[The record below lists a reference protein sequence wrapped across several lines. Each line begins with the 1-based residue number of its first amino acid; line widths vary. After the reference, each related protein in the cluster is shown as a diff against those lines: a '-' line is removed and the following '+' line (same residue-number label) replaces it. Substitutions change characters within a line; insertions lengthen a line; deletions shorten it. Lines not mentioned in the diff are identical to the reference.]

1 MFVARLPVRYNLSM
15 LCAAPG
21 KSLGAVDWEAMLVDA
36 RVLEVLEFDKVLD
49 LLEHRCT
56 YSVAAELALFLEPSD
71 HAPTVRRALKLTDE
85 ARALLTAVPDFSVR
99 GARDIRETIRGARVG
114 VLLNPNQ
121 LMEVQDTLGA
131 ARNLRAAFRRLPD
144 GPGRYPG
151 LDDVLVMVEEFPALE
166 GDIARAIG
174 PRGEILDTASPE
186 LGRIRSAV
194 RTAHNRLLDRL
205 NSLLTS
211 QKYGNVIREAIITM
225 RDGRYVIPVRADA
238 RSSVGGIVHD
248 SSASGVTVFVE
259 PIETVEL
266 NNSWRQLQR
275 DEEHEIERVLRRLSE
290 GVATNADPLS
300 RTVDGLAQFDF
311 QLAKARFSA
320 DLDATSPLVA
330 DEEAPCRI
338 VLNRARHPLL
348 NGPVV
353 PIDIALGEDYR
364 VLVITGPNTGGKT
377 VALKTVGLLTLMAQA
392 GMHIPADEH
401 SVISVFSRVFADI
414 GDEQSIEQNLS
425 TFSSH
430 LKNIIAMFANVTPD
444 SLVLLD
450 EMGAGTDPTEGAALA
465 RSIVATLLDRGAL
478 TIATTHYSELKSF
491 AYTTAGVEN
500 ASVEFNV
507 ETLSP
512 TFRLLIGVPGRSNAL
527 AIAARLGLQSEIV
540 GLARSYLTPQE
551 VQVDE
556 LLGQI
561 KTERDNAA
569 AAREEAVVARRE
581 AEQIRREAQQQLSAA
596 ERERGAAREGALS
609 ELEGELS
616 GVRDELKRLAKDRE
630 QVAVTREWLR
640 QAETRATELGQ
651 AVREVRAARPTS
663 RVAVPPTAG
672 VRPGDRVLVASLGQQ
687 GDVISVLDGS
697 EAEVQVGT
705 FRLRRPL
712 ADLTRMSR
720 NQVRASERD
729 SRGQPLR
736 RAPAVTISTVRGNEA
751 MPLEIDVRGMRAV
764 EAEEALE
771 RYLND
776 AYLASLPFVRII
788 HGKGTGALR
797 QSIRQY
803 LGQHPLVAG
812 FEGSKD
818 NMGGEGVTVARL
830 RQD

>member
-1 MFVARLPVRYNLSM
+1 M

-21 KSLGAVDWEAMLVDA
+21 KSPGAVDWEARLVDA
-36 RVLEVLEFDKVLD
+36 RVLGVLEFDKVLD
-49 LLEHRCT
+49 LLEDRCT
-56 YSVAAELALFLEPSD
+56 YSVAAELALDLEPSD
-71 HAPTVRRALKLTDE
+71 HAPTVRRALALTDE
-85 ARALLTAVPDFSVR
+85 AKALLTAAPDFSVR
-99 GARDIRETIRGARVG
+99 GARDIRETLRGARIG
-114 VLLNPNQ
+114 VLLNPSQ
-121 LMEVQDTLGA
+121 LLEVQDTLGA

-144 GPGRYPG
+144 AVGRYPR
-151 LDDVLVMVEEFPALE
+151 LDDVLVMVEEFPILE
-166 GDIARAIG
+166 SDIARAIG
-174 PRGEILDTASPE
+174 PRGEILDSASPE
-186 LGRIRSAV
+186 LGRIRAGV

-211 QKYGNVIREAIITM
+211 QKYGNAIREPIITM

-259 PIETVEL
+259 PMETVEL
-266 NNSWRQLQR
+266 SNTWRQLQR
-275 DEEHEIERVLRRLSE
+275 DEEHEVERILRRLSE
-290 GVATNADPLS
+290 AVATNADPLG

-311 QLAKARFSA
+311 QLAKARFSF
-320 DLDATSPLVA
+320 DLDAASPTVA

-338 VLNRARHPLL
+338 VLRGARHPLL
-348 NGPVV
+348 TGAVV

-392 GMHIPADEH
+392 GLHIPADTG
-401 SVISVFSRVFADI
+401 SVVSVFSRIFADI
-414 GDEQSIEQNLS
+414 GDEQSIEQSLS

-430 LKNIIAMFANVTPD
+430 LKNIIAMFAGVTPD

-478 TIATTHYSELKSF
+478 TVATTHYSELKSF
-491 AYTTAGVEN
+491 AYTTGGVEN
-500 ASVEFNV
+500 ASVEFDV

-512 TFRLLIGVPGRSNAL
+512 TYRLLIGVPGRSNAL
-527 AIAARLGLQSEIV
+527 AIAARLGLSQEIV

-561 KTERDNAA
+561 KAERDAA
-569 AAREEAVVARRE
+569 ESARETAVVARRE
-581 AEQIRREAQQQLSAA
+581 AEQARREAQQQLAAA
-596 ERERGAAREGALS
+596 ERDRAAAREGALA
-609 ELEGELS
+609 ELEGELAE
-616 GVRDELKRLAKDRE
+616 VRGELKRLAKDRE

-640 QAETRATELGQ
+640 QAETRATDLGQ
-651 AVREVRAARPTS
+651 SVREVRAARPAP
-663 RVAVPPTAG
+663 RAAVAPQSG

-687 GDVISVLDGS
+687 GDVTSLLDGD

-720 NQVRASERD
+720 NQVRAAERGTRPPGAR
-729 SRGQPLR
+729 S
-736 RAPAVTISTVRGNEA
+736 APAVTISTVRGNET
-751 MPLEIDVRGMRAV
+751 MPLEIDVRGTRAV
-764 EAEEALE
+764 EAEESLE

-803 LGQHPLVAG
+803 LAQHPLVAG

>member
-1 MFVARLPVRYNLSM
+1 M
-15 LCAAPG
+15 
-21 KSLGAVDWEAMLVDA
+21 DA
-36 RVLEVLEFDKVLD
+36 RVLAIVEFDKVLE
-49 LLEHRCT
+49 LLERRCT
-56 YSVAAELALFLEPSD
+56 YSVAAELAFDLEPSD
-71 HAPTVRRALKLTDE
+71 HAPTVRRALALTDE
-85 ARALLTAVPDFSVR
+85 AKVLLTATPDFSVR
-99 GARDIRETIRGARVG
+99 GARDIRETIRGARMG
-114 VLLNPNQ
+114 MLLAPNQ
-121 LMEVQDTLGA
+121 LLEVQDTLGA

-144 GPGRYPG
+144 TAGRYPG
-151 LDDVLVMVEEFPALE
+151 LDDLMVMVEEFPILE
-166 GDIARAIG
+166 SEIRRAIG

-186 LGRIRSAV
+186 LGRIRSAI

-211 QKYGNVIREAIITM
+211 QKYGNALRESIITM

-248 SSASGVTVFVE
+248 SSASGVTVFIE

-266 NNSWRQLQR
+266 NNTWRQLQR
-275 DEEHEIERVLRRLSE
+275 DEEHEIERVLRRLSD
-290 GVATNADPLS
+290 GIATNADPLG

-320 DLDATSPLVA
+320 DLDAVSPQIA
-330 DEEAPCRI
+330 AEDAPCRI
-338 VLNRARHPLL
+338 VLRAARHPLL
-348 NGPVV
+348 TGEVV

-392 GMHIPADEH
+392 GLHIPADSG
-401 SVISVFSRVFADI
+401 SVLSVFSRIFADI
-414 GDEQSIEQNLS
+414 GDEQSIEQSLS

-430 LKNIIAMFANVTPD
+430 LKNIIAMFAEVTPD

-465 RSIVATLLDRGAL
+465 RSIVATLLERGPL
-478 TIATTHYSELKSF
+478 TVATTHYSELKSF
-491 AYTTAGVEN
+491 AYTTEGVEN
-500 ASVEFNV
+500 ASVEFDV

-512 TFRLLIGVPGRSNAL
+512 TYRLLIGVPGRSNAL
-527 AIAARLGLQSEIV
+527 AIAARLGLSQDIV

-561 KTERDNAA
+561 KAERDAAEAARETATAVRQEAEQLRHEAQRQLAEAERDRA
-569 AAREEAVVARRE
+569 AARET
-581 AEQIRREAQQQLSAA
+581 
-596 ERERGAAREGALS
+596 ALA
-609 ELEGELS
+609 ELEGEL
-616 GVRDELKRLAKDRE
+616 GAVRDELKRLSKDRE

-640 QAETRATELGQ
+640 QAETRANELGQ
-651 AVREVRAARPTS
+651 SVRQVRAARPAPRAT
-663 RVAVPPTAG
+663 VPPTGG

-687 GDVISVLDGS
+687 GDVISVLDGG

-712 ADLTRMSR
+712 ADLSRMSR
-720 NQVRASERD
+720 NQARVAERGT
-729 SRGQPLR
+729 RGPAAR
-736 RAPAVTISTVRGNEA
+736 PAPAVTIATARGGAA
-751 MPLEIDVRGMRAV
+751 MPLEIDLRGMRAN
-764 EAEEALE
+764 EAEDTLE

-803 LGQHPLVAG
+803 LAQHPLVGG

-818 NMGGEGVTVARL
+818 QMGGEGVTVARL

>member
-1 MFVARLPVRYNLSM
+1 
-15 LCAAPG
+15 
-21 KSLGAVDWEAMLVDA
+21 VDA
-36 RVLEVLEFDKVLD
+36 RVLAILEFDKVLE
-49 LLEHRCT
+49 LLEHHCT
-56 YSVAAELALFLEPSD
+56 YSVAAELAFDLEPSD
-71 HAPTVRRALKLTDE
+71 HAPTVRRALALTDE
-85 ARALLTAVPDFSVR
+85 ARVLLSAVPDFSVR
-99 GARDIRETIRGARVG
+99 GARDIRETVGGAQRG
-114 VLLNPNQ
+114 VLLNPSQ
-121 LMEVQDTLGA
+121 LLEVQDTLGA
-131 ARNLRAAFRRLPD
+131 ARKLRAAFRRLPD
-144 GPGRYPG
+144 TSGRYPG
-151 LDDVLVMVEEFPALE
+151 LDDLMVMVEEFPILE
-166 GDIARAIG
+166 SEIGRAIG
-174 PRGEILDTASPE
+174 ARGEILDSASPE
-186 LGRIRSAV
+186 LGRIRSGI

-211 QKYGNVIREAIITM
+211 QKYGNALREPIITM
-225 RDGRYVIPVRADA
+225 RDGRYVLPVRADA

-266 NNSWRQLQR
+266 SNTWRQLQR
-275 DEEHEIERVLRRLSE
+275 DEEHEIERVLRRLSA
-290 GVATNADPLS
+290 GIATNADPLS
-300 RTVDGLAQFDF
+300 RTVNGMAQFDF

-320 DLDATSPLVA
+320 ELDAASPQIA
-330 DEEAPCRI
+330 DEDAACKI
-338 VLNRARHPLL
+338 VLRGARHPLL
-348 NGPVV
+348 TGNVV

-377 VALKTVGLLTLMAQA
+377 VALKTVGLLTLMAQS
-392 GMHIPADEH
+392 GLHIPAESG
-401 SVISVFSRVFADI
+401 SVISVFSRIFADI
-414 GDEQSIEQNLS
+414 GDEQSIEQSLS

-430 LKNIIAMFANVTPD
+430 LKNIIAMFAQVTPD

-465 RSIVATLLDRGAL
+465 RSIVATLLERGPL
-478 TIATTHYSELKSF
+478 TVATTHYSELKSF
-491 AYTTAGVEN
+491 AYTTPGVEN
-500 ASVEFNV
+500 ASVEFDV

-512 TFRLLIGVPGRSNAL
+512 TYRLLIGVPGRSNAL
-527 AIAARLGLQSEIV
+527 AIAARLGLPREIV

-561 KTERDNAA
+561 KAERDAA
-569 AAREEAVVARRE
+569 EAARETATVARRE
-581 AEQIRREAQQQLSAA
+581 AEEVRREAQRKLADA
-596 ERERGAAREGALS
+596 ERDRAAARESALA
-609 ELEGELS
+609 ELEGELAE
-616 GVRDELKRLAKDRE
+616 VRGELKRLAKDRE

-651 AVREVRAARPTS
+651 SVREVRASRPTP
-663 RVAVPPTAG
+663 RAVAPVTAG

-687 GDVISVLDGS
+687 GDVINVLDGG

-712 ADLTRMSR
+712 ADLSRMSR
-720 NQVRASERD
+720 NQVRASERET
-729 SRGQPLR
+729 RGPAAR
-736 RAPAVTISTVRGNEA
+736 RAPAVTISTARGGEV
-751 MPLEIDVRGMRAV
+751 MPLEIDLRGMRAS
-764 EAEEALE
+764 EAEDTLE

-803 LGQHPLVAG
+803 LAQHPLVGG

-818 NMGGEGVTVARL
+818 QMGGEGVTVARL